1 MAEKPFTTK
10 RVKTTAVA
18 LFASALTMTFA
29 HAEQVTVETL
39 DCNGDVGF
47 SSFDERRLHKI
58 QEGGCE
64 NPFDSNENLQQI
76 LLRSQSGNS
85 KYQVLWVTQNEA
97 RNIME
102 QIRANKG
109 IRQQYLQQ
117 RNQVNVN
124 VDPGNAAPAA
134 QERSNVPRTLP
145 GTGVEESEALDGSFN
160 IEMIDPSLARSV
172 SHLFI
177 DPEAKERL
185 IVGRVSAGAGLISFS
200 VNGRPVT
207 PNPKGIFRSSI
218 PVTKEKTQIQL
229 VAVDQNGQK
238 ETREFW
244 LMKLNPDEPGSAS
257 KLAEKEGF
265 GSYHALLIGIN
276 DYPHLPDL
284 ETAINDVEA
293 IGKILEKKYGFN
305 TYKLINPSRYD
316 LLSMLNKLRKKLTDE
331 DNLLVYYA
339 GHGEYDKQNNRGHWL
354 PTDAEMDNPANWI
367 STVDITDNVNRMS
380 ARHIMIV
387 ADSCYSGA
395 LTRSVNSQ
403 LDPGMAESAQ
413 NQWYRTISQSPSRT
427 VLTSG
432 GLQPVM
438 DGGGEGHSIFARA
451 FIEALNENGTIVDG
465 TRFSEKIK
473 SSVSTR
479 AKEFGMDQSPEYAEL
494 KKTGHEFGDFLLV
507 ARVEEPG
514 PRIPDR

>member
-1 MAEKPFTTK
+1 MKTVVLVLCAYTLAA
-10 RVKTTAVA
+10 TTAR
-18 LFASALTMTFA
+18 
-29 HAEQVTVETL
+29 AEQVTVETL

-47 SSFDERRLHKI
+47 STFDGSRLHKI

-64 NPFDSNENLQQI
+64 NPYDGSENLQQI
-76 LLRSQSGNS
+76 LLRSRSGQSR
-85 KYQVLWVTQNEA
+85 YQVLWVTRDEA
-97 RNIME
+97 RNVMG

-109 IRQQYLQQ
+109 IRQQYLLQQ
-117 RNQVNVN
+117 NQVNVT
-124 VDPGNAAPAA
+124 VDPAQPSPVT
-134 QERSNVPRTLP
+134 QERSNLP
-145 GTGVEESEALDGSFN
+145 PPPASDADAPMDGSFN
-160 IEMIDPSLARSV
+160 IEMLDPPLARSV

-177 DPEAKERL
+177 DPDAQERV
-185 IVGRVSAGAGLISFS
+185 IVGRVSADAGLISFS
-200 VNGRPVT
+200 VNGRPVR
-207 PNPKGIFRSSI
+207 PNPKGIFRSSV
-218 PVTKEKTQIQL
+218 PVKNERTQIQL
-229 VAVDQNGQK
+229 VAVDENGQT
-238 ETREFW
+238 ESRDFW
-244 LMKLNPDEPGSAS
+244 LMKLNPEDPGSAANLS
-257 KLAEKEGF
+257 ELEGF
-265 GSYHALLIGIN
+265 GNYHALLIGIN

-293 IGKILEKKYGFN
+293 IEKILSEKYGFN

-380 ARHIMIV
+380 AKHIMVV

-403 LDPGMAESAQ
+403 LDPGMTASAQ

-451 FIEALNENGTIVDG
+451 FIEALNENAAIVDG
-465 TRFSEKIK
+465 TRLSEKIK
-473 SSVSTR
+473 SSVSLR
-479 AKEFGMDQSPEYAEL
+479 AREFGMDQSPEYAEL